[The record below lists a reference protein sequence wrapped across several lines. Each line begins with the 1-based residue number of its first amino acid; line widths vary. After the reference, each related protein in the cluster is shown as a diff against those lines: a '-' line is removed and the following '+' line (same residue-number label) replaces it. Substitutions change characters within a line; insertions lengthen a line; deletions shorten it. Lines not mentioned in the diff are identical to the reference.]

1 MARKPKP
8 KPGTKITANNDRNSE
23 KKKGYNPASLKNL
36 KPWKEGES
44 GNPSGK
50 PKDEVS
56 ITAWLRDIL
65 GMTSE
70 QAANLCEEYARD
82 FRNLKTGDVPMVG
95 VVAIRIVQSVVNDP
109 TPGLVGQVWDRIDG
123 TVETKVSTTGE
134 TTFKVVYEGEDDDR
148 KL

>member
-1 MARKPKP
+1 MATKKPPANRGKQGQKP
-8 KPGTKITANNDRNSE
+8 PIGKRWQ
-23 KKKGYNPASLKNL
+23 KGQ
-36 KPWKEGES
+36 S

-82 FRNLKTGDVPMVG
+82 FRQLNTGDVPMVG

-123 TVETKVSTTGE
+123 TVETKVNSSGE
-134 TTFKVVYEGEDDDR
+134 TRITVVYEDDDPEHQSPNR
-148 KL
+148 AA